1 MRVGDDARFGCHLI
15 VRRTIV
21 VDLAVAEI
29 RRLSRLIGNG
39 ASIEAPADL
48 EQARKNLLEFL
59 AKVVVQ
65 PRVEKWIVD
74 RR

>member
-1 MRVGDDARFGCHLI
+1 MRVGNDARFGCHLI

-29 RRLSRLIGNG
+29 RRLSRLIVNG
-39 ASIEAPADL
+39 RSVETPADF
-48 EQARKNLLEFL
+48 EHARENLLEFL
-59 AKVVVQ
+59 AEVIVQ

-74 RR
+74 GR